1 MNALPELQVTQLA
14 ATLATLFSETRRTAR
29 PTSKTLSSGLI
40 VTCSVRFG
48 EVIALTRKNGQ
59 SDMHEA
65 ATVARDAGWTYF
77 TTEWS
82 DVGQTR
88 YLLIRP
94 SGLPP
99 EIDPHED
106 AATPLDTPSDEA
118 RGDAIRALL
127 LSPGPWHQ
135 AAMSLHDPPEGRE
148 QVVANFRP
156 VQLADWLKWLASKFP
171 AEYAAYRERHPE
183 HLPRSP

>member
-1 MNALPELQVTQLA
+1 MSTPEVTQLA
-14 ATLATLFSETRRTAR
+14 ATIATLFAETRRTAQ
-29 PTSKTLSSGLI
+29 PATKTLSSGLI

-48 EVIALTRKNGQ
+48 EVIALTRKDGQ

-65 ATVARDAGWTYF
+65 ATVARDAGWPHF

-94 SGLPP
+94 TGLPP

-106 AATPLDTPSDEA
+106 ANPVPDNPSDEA
-118 RGDAIRALL
+118 RNDAIRALL
-127 LSPGPWHQ
+127 LSPGPWRQ

-156 VQLADWLKWLASKFP
+156 VQLADWLKWVASKFP
-171 AEYAAYRERHPE
+171 AEYAAYQGRHPE
-183 HLPRSP
+183 HLPQLP